1 MGADLKQK
9 DKNAVVFKK
18 YLTCLERKIL
28 SQSSQHVMLSPSVKA
43 IEFTALLAS
52 IGFFW
57 SFLAEF
63 AGPGL
68 GLLLGPGFLLGAGA
82 GAAGDESLDFS
93 EADPAFGVF
102 LVVGVGLGF
111 FLISESESDLF
122 AFFCTLASST

>member
-1 MGADLKQK
+1 MVYNGGVQYLKQET
-9 DKNAVVFKK
+9 NIMGIEVKK

-57 SFLAEF
+57 SFLAEL

-93 EADPAFGVF
+93 EADSAF
-102 LVVGVGLGF
+102 
-111 FLISESESDLF
+111 
-122 AFFCTLASST
+122 

>member
-1 MGADLKQK
+1 M
-9 DKNAVVFKK
+9 
-18 YLTCLERKIL
+18 

-57 SFLAEF
+57 SFLAEL

-68 GLLLGPGFLLGAGA
+68 GLLLGPGFLLGPGA